1 MHLNTL
7 SACQNFLET
16 HDAAAIAAQL
26 RKDLDLCRANNN
38 AFPSLLI
45 HCIPAAR
52 IGEISRALCGE
63 VKMPMSVA
71 RMRYHNI
78 VEQIKAHLISLE
90 RNGTEYPKIPA
101 HLVPSDEELHAT
113 LKVLHYLQ
121 ISKVAPQL
129 SLNTPFREV
138 VSIVAG
144 QLAAAP
150 EMREATP
157 PPNRR
162 QKRCYICR
170 YSLTSAHRLY
180 PSLCNPCGEFNIA
193 ESSLSLPENLDLKGK
208 TAVVTGGRIN
218 LGYHTALRLL
228 RCGASVVVS
237 TRYPLDAEM
246 RYLKEPDSEVW
257 RERLRVV
264 GADFRAANDVFA
276 LVEAIKQCLRTWGTD
291 KLDILINNAAQTLTD
306 PIEKESAAIRREQ
319 QLLGESFGGQLIA
332 SSTYMPRIRGA
343 GQFKTHREALEA
355 GSNGGDGTEVST
367 TVVEAKK
374 SSWTQKVHEIPYED
388 VISAYSVN
396 SFVPLILLRELLPIM
411 RRLQGGTGPAGHI
424 INVSSREALPE
435 HKPEHSAKAGHHVH
449 TNMSKAALHM
459 LTETEAGE
467 AWTRYRVAVNSVDPG
482 YMSADPMWME
492 KLGLGEGTC
501 PIGWEDG
508 AGRVLWVVAKAEM
521 GVVIRGRFLKHF
533 ESIEAG
539 R

>member
-1 MHLNTL
+1 MSLNTL
-7 SACQNFLET
+7 SACQTFQET

-26 RKDLDLCRANNN
+26 RKDLELCRADNN
-38 AFPSLLI
+38 AIPSLLI
-45 HCIPAAR
+45 YCLPSAR
-52 IGEISRALCGE
+52 IDEISRALCGE
-63 VKMPMSVA
+63 MKMPMSVA

-78 VEQIKAHLISLE
+78 VEQIKAQLYNLE
-90 RNGTEYPKIPA
+90 RSNEGTNNPPTLEHI
-101 HLVPSDEELHAT
+101 VPSDDEWKAA

-121 ISKVAPQL
+121 ISKVVPL
-129 SLNTPFREV
+129 SGDTPFRQV
-138 VSIVAG
+138 VRIVEG
-144 QLAAAP
+144 QLAAEP
-150 EMREATP
+150 EMREVQPAK
-157 PPNRR
+157 RR

-170 YSLTSAHRLY
+170 YSLTSAHPLY
-180 PSLCNPCGEFNIA
+180 PALCNPCGEFNIA
-193 ESSLSLPENLDLKGK
+193 ESSLSLPENLELKGK

-237 TRYPLDAEM
+237 TRYPLDAET
-246 RYLKEPDSEVW
+246 RYLNEPDAEAW
-257 RERLRVV
+257 KDRLRVV

-276 LVEAIKQCLRTWGTD
+276 LVEAIKQCLRSWGTE

-306 PIEKESAAIRREQ
+306 RIEKESAAIRREQ
-319 QLLGESFGGQLIA
+319 QLLGDSGGQLVA
-332 SSTYMPRIRGA
+332 SSSYTPRIRGA
-343 GQFKTHREALEA
+343 GLFKTHRDALEA

-367 TVVEAKK
+367 TVVESTK
-374 SSWTQKVHEIPYED
+374 SSWTQSLHEIPYED

-411 RRLQGGTGPAGHI
+411 RRLQSGVGPAGHI

-435 HKPEHSAKAGHHVH
+435 HKPGHSAKAGHHVH

-459 LTETEAGE
+459 LTETEAAE
-467 AWTRYRVAVNSVDPG
+467 AWTRYRVTVNSVDPG

-492 KLGLGEGTC
+492 KLGLGEGAC

-508 AGRVLWVVAKAEM
+508 AGRVLWIVAKAEM
-521 GVVIRGRFLKHF
+521 GVIIRGRFLKHF